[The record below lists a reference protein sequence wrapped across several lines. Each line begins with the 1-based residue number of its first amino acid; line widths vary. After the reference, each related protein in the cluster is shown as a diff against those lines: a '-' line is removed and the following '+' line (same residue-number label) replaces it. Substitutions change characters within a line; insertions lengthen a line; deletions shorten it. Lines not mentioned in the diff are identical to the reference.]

1 MLYRSLE
8 AEFVIRILLHQRKV
22 LIEGVRQELPDGLS
36 HVPSPLSVEM
46 GVRRHVNLLLGGFQ
60 RKLVR
65 GFLRELLGGFLRELL
80 GGFLRKR
87 DASGHR
93 QGCNGSQGL
102 L

>member
-1 MLYRSLE
+1 MLYRSLK

-36 HVPSPLSVEM
+36 HVPSPLSVKM
-46 GVRRHVNLLLGGFQ
+46 GVCRHINLLLRSFLC
-60 RKLVR
+60 KLLV
-65 GFLRELLGGFLRELL
+65 
-80 GGFLRKR
+80 GFLRKR
-87 DASGHR
+87 DASRHR

>member
-1 MLYRSLE
+1 MLYRSLK

-22 LIEGVRQELPDGLS
+22 LIEGVRQELPDGLP

-46 GVRRHVNLLLGGFQ
+46 GVRRHVNLLLGIFLC
-60 RKLVR
+60 KLVR
-65 GFLRELLGGFLRELL
+65 
-80 GGFLRKR
+80 GFLRKR